1 MNNEPVMTAAGIAA
15 VVGAVLVLAA
25 SFGMPLTEEQRTAI
39 LTVVGALAPILLGL
53 WARSQ
58 VTPVSKLEQ
67 VPSGPAALQ
76 QVEARNEA

>member
-58 VTPVSKLEQ
+58 VTPVAKLEQ